1 MNRVLDIF
9 NRLFVVWVALAGL
22 AAFFYPAVF
31 TLLQHKM
38 NWFFGLVMFGVGLVL
53 DPHKFV
59 NVFQDIRSVLIGLV
73 SQFTI
78 MPFLAFIVAY
88 LFEFSDDFTLGL
100 ILTGSAPGA
109 MSSNILCY
117 LAGAD
122 VAYSVSLT
130 AASTLLA
137 PVMTPLLTL
146 LLAQTV
152 LEIPFLSMMLSV
164 CFMVLIPLLLGITVM
179 RFFPKRVRPLAR
191 AAPAVSTLFIVLI
204 CAVVIALNKDYILQ
218 INKWIFLA
226 VIILNILGMVL
237 GYLVGNLSRFGLLK
251 KRALTIEIGMQNAG
265 LGSVLALT
273 HFNERVALPAVI
285 FVFMCIFSASILV
298 TLWSRD
304 KNSSSAGED
313 P

>member
-226 VIILNILGMVL
+226 VIILNILGMV
-237 GYLVGNLSRFGLLK
+237 F
-251 KRALTIEIGMQNAG
+251 
-265 LGSVLALT
+265 
-273 HFNERVALPAVI
+273 
-285 FVFMCIFSASILV
+285 
-298 TLWSRD
+298 
-304 KNSSSAGED
+304 
-313 P
+313 